1 MFCNIGKGSIGFGFS
16 ESEITCI
23 MTDVSYEFNN
33 INLDESKLT
42 CEQKSELQRL
52 ISSFGDVLTRKL
64 WRANCSPYE
73 VKIKGNP
80 KPVQI
85 RPYQCT
91 PLRMKALKSKI
102 SNMLKRKVI
111 EPSKSQ
117 W

>member
-42 CEQKSELQRL
+42 WEQKSELQRL

>member
-1 MFCNIGKGSIGFGFS
+1 
-16 ESEITCI
+16 
-23 MTDVSYEFNN
+23 MTDVSYEFDN
-33 INLDESKLT
+33 INLVESKLT

-52 ISSFGDVLTRKL
+52 TSSFGDVLTWKL

-85 RPYQCT
+85 RPYKCT
-91 PLRMKALKSKI
+91 LLRMKALKSII
-102 SNMLKRKVI
+102 SNKLERKVI
-111 EPSKSQ
+111 EPTKSHQ